1 MGEFFKSE
9 AGTTIAGIVIS
20 IGLSLTVVL
29 PVLLIDVLFKLLG

>member
-1 MGEFFKSE
+1 MGEFLKSE
-9 AGTTIAGIVIS
+9 AGTTIAGLIS